1 MLRLAPRDLIL
12 GCSISL
18 IWGLNFVVIKVA
30 VAEVPPLTLF
40 GLRFLIV
47 SSFLLMP
54 FVQSI
59 RRRHVMPIVLMGATF
74 GLAHYGFMVL
84 GAVQVDASLAAI
96 LIQLGVPFTLV
107 LSAALDSRFPSW
119 NQAGGVLFA
128 LAGTALAVGVP
139 QGDQAVGGILLL
151 IASAF
156 AWAVSNR
163 IRMRLTDLSAFSITV
178 WSSSVSAPAFI
189 LLGAYAEDLSFG
201 SLISLSMEVGFAVL
215 FLALF
220 ASLYAVSVWWR
231 LIARYGAVDILPFF
245 LLGPVL
251 GVAFGVILLGE
262 GMSTGQFIGVGIAV
276 AGIWLIERK

>member
-12 GCSISL
+12 GCLISL
-18 IWGLNFVVIKVA
+18 VWGLNFVVIKVA
-30 VAEVPPLTLF
+30 VADVPPLTLF

-59 RRRHVMPIVLMGATF
+59 GRRHVVPIVLMGATF
-74 GLAHYGFMVL
+74 GLAHHGFMVL

-107 LSAALDSRFPSW
+107 LSAALDSRFPSLK
-119 NQAGGVLFA
+119 QAGGVMFA

-139 QGDQAVGGILLL
+139 QGDQAVGGILFL

-163 IRMRLTDLSAFSITV
+163 IRLRLTDLSAFSITV
-178 WSSSVSAPAFI
+178 WSSSAAAPAFI
-189 LLGAYAEDLSFG
+189 LLAAYAEDLSFG
-201 SLISLSMEVGFAVL
+201 SLTAFSMEAGLAVL

-220 ASLYAVSVWWR
+220 ASLFAVSVWWR
-231 LIARYGAVDILPFF
+231 LIARYDAVDILPFF
-245 LLGPVL
+245 LMGPVL

-262 GMSTGQFIGVGIAV
+262 EMSTGQFIGVGIAV
-276 AGIWLIERK
+276 AGIWLIERR